1 MYNTFSY
8 FSNFQAE
15 TSEDL
20 YEWKTAL
27 EHALAQAPSAAIVMG
42 HNGIFRNDT
51 NDSMEGSFPH
61 QCLYFNHHYFFNTS
75 FSGHCL
81 NFVSCFNHAC
91 SWVFQGRISALL
103 SLQLLEGQFYLH
115 QKILMEVHLS
125 LRKLYVSWKILVSY
139 YLNTLNNTSTK
150 LKKCSKIANNYATRA
165 RSLMLIELKILGP
178 KLYQFI
184 RSLLPFYTFVHF
196 VFLI

>member
-1 MYNTFSY
+1 
-8 FSNFQAE
+8 
-15 TSEDL
+15 
-20 YEWKTAL
+20 
-27 EHALAQAPSAAIVMG
+27 
-42 HNGIFRNDT
+42 
-51 NDSMEGSFPH
+51 
-61 QCLYFNHHYFFNTS
+61 
-75 FSGHCL
+75 
-81 NFVSCFNHAC
+81 
-91 SWVFQGRISALL
+91 
-103 SLQLLEGQFYLH
+103 
-115 QKILMEVHLS
+115 MEVHLS